1 MDEGNTENY
10 SVLMSVYYKE
20 KPEYLRAAMDSMWN
34 QTVPTNDFVLVC
46 DGPLGQELED
56 VISEMERQH
65 PTDLHIV
72 RLKENSG
79 LGNALNVGLQYC
91 KNELVARMDSDD
103 ISRPERCEKQ
113 LELFRL
119 KPEVSICSGI
129 VEEFSASI
137 DKIDSRRVPPQE
149 HEEIVKY
156 AKKRNP
162 FNHPCVMFKKSEV
175 EKAGNYKD
183 LYFLEDY
190 YLWIRMI
197 QKNSIGYN
205 LQQPLLWMRVESDFY
220 QRRGGIK
227 YLKNQVLLFQKMR
240 EIGMI
245 STSQCFDS
253 IIKRSISSII
263 IPARFK
269 KIIFKQFLRG

>member
-1 MDEGNTENY
+1 
-10 SVLMSVYYKE
+10 
-20 KPEYLRAAMDSMWN
+20 MWN

-56 VISEMERQH
+56 VISEMEHQH
-65 PTDLHIV
+65 PTELHIV

-129 VEEFSASI
+129 VEEFSTSI
-137 DKIDSRRVPPQE
+137 DRIDSCRVPPRE

-175 EKAGNYKD
+175 ENAGSYIE
-183 LYFLEDY
+183 LYLLEDY

-197 QKNSIGYN
+197 QNNCIGYN
-205 LQQPLLWMRVESDFY
+205 LQQPLLWMRASPELY
-220 QRRGGIK
+220 CRRGGLR
-227 YLKNQVLLFQKMR
+227 YLKSQKTLFRKMKDRGLISNLEYLLCTIER
-240 EIGMI
+240 GG
-245 STSQCFDS
+245 SALL
-253 IIKRSISSII
+253 
-263 IPARFK
+263 PG
-269 KIIFKQFLRG
+269 KIRRLLYVYFLRGNSNRNE

>member
-1 MDEGNTENY
+1 MGEVNTENY
-10 SVLMSVYYKE
+10 SVLMSVYYRE
-20 KPEYLRAAMDSMWN
+20 KPEYLRKAMDSMWN

-46 DGPLGQELED
+46 DGPLGQGLED

-65 PTDLHIV
+65 PTDLHII

-113 LELFRL
+113 LEVFRL

-129 VEEFSASI
+129 VEEFSTSI
-137 DKIDSRRVPPQE
+137 DRIDSCRVPPRE

-156 AKKRNP
+156 AKKRNA

-175 EKAGNYKD
+175 ENAGSYIE
-183 LYFLEDY
+183 LYLLEDY

-197 QKNSIGYN
+197 QNNCIGYN
-205 LQQPLLWMRVESDFY
+205 LQQPLLWMRAGAELYKRRSGRKYAFS
-220 QRRGGIK
+220 QRQLFK
-227 YLKNQVLLFQKMR
+227 YMKN
-240 EIGMI
+240 IGYI
-245 STSQCFDS
+245 STIQMILSDIERGMMS
-253 IIKRSISSII
+253 ILPSSCKSFIY
-263 IPARFK
+263 K
-269 KIIFKQFLRG
+269 KILR